1 MSDCHREKVQAAR
14 QQVIERLAHFRADS
28 SEERLA
34 SLKAAI
40 DEWHHR
46 VGAWSKAITVVP
58 GSQNLR

>member
-1 MSDCHREKVQAAR
+1 MSDCHREKVQTAR
-14 QQVIERLAHFRADS
+14 QQVIARLAHFRADS

-46 VGAWSKAITVVP
+46 VEAWSMATAVVP
-58 GSQNLR
+58 GNQNLS